1 MIDSVFKRFIK
12 NQSVLDWIYYMLAV
26 ALVYMFVTMMID
38 RFQNGNI
45 PNAIS
50 FIGIILLL
58 IATAVLHIINGV
70 IDAKKQIAD
79 EIRWQKEKE
88 EEELSH
94 IPKRDVTH

>member
-12 NQSVLDWIYYMLAV
+12 NQSVLDWIYYVIAV
-26 ALVYMFVTMMID
+26 ALVYMFVTMAID

-45 PNAIS
+45 PTAILA
-50 FIGIILLL
+50 IGVILLL
-58 IATAVLHIINGV
+58 ITATVLHIINGV
-70 IDAKKQIAD
+70 TDAIKQIAD